1 MGLGLGQRCSVL
13 AFISSIMA
21 AMYLGATS
29 HTLRTSSS
37 RVSKESEIHTEGAW
51 VSATCVAEGWRL
63 GSGAS
68 VRVRVGS
75 ASGRGLCLG
84 AWAWVWR

>member
-1 MGLGLGQRCSVL
+1 MESGAGDGARALGLGLGQRCSVL

-51 VSATCVAEGWRL
+51 VSATCVAEGWR
-63 GSGAS
+63 
-68 VRVRVGS
+68 VRVG
-75 ASGRGLCLG
+75 G
-84 AWAWVWR
+84 

>member
-37 RVSKESEIHTEGAW
+37 RVSKESEIHTDGAW
-51 VSATCVAEGWRL
+51 VSATCVAEG
-63 GSGAS
+63 
-68 VRVRVGS
+68 
-75 ASGRGLCLG
+75 
-84 AWAWVWR
+84 

>member
-1 MGLGLGQRCSVL
+1 ML

-51 VSATCVAEGWRL
+51 VSATCVAEGWR
-63 GSGAS
+63 
-68 VRVRVGS
+68 VRVG
-75 ASGRGLCLG
+75 G
-84 AWAWVWR
+84 